1 MYKVAQEF
9 AKKDHSKFDS
19 FVVFIILRGR
29 GNDIYDVNGKKV
41 GLEPVMTEYTASKCP
56 SLRGKPKLFFVE
68 RVKFVKRSTNVGD
81 GSTQAHCS
89 TDTEVEM
96 EPAFPL
102 VFDGGDNC
110 HEGADFLLT
119 WATSTVDKTK
129 PVPEGLFMQVR
140 ILVW

>member
-19 FVVFIILRGR
+19 FVVIIISRGR
-29 GNDIYDVNGKKV
+29 GNDICDANGEKV
-41 GLEPVMTEYTASKCP
+41 SLEPVMTEYTATKCP

-68 RVKFVKRSTNVGD
+68 RVKFVKPSSNVGN

-89 TDTEVEM
+89 TDAEIEM
-96 EPAFPL
+96 QPAFPL
-102 VFDGGDNC
+102 VFNVGDNC

-119 WATSTVDKTK
+119 WVTSTVDKTK
-129 PVPEGLFMQVR
+129 PVPEGLFIQVS
-140 ILVW
+140 ILVQ